1 MDKKLQNIEFILN
14 GDAYLKI
21 KRTNP
26 DSELYD
32 VKVGVINL
40 TKAEANSLY
49 SFLKKA
55 LEKTNE

>member
-26 DSELYD
+26 NSELYN
-32 VKVGVINL
+32 VKAGVINL
-40 TKAEANSLY
+40 TKAEVNSLY
-49 SFLKKA
+49 VFLKKA
-55 LEKTNE
+55 LGKIDE